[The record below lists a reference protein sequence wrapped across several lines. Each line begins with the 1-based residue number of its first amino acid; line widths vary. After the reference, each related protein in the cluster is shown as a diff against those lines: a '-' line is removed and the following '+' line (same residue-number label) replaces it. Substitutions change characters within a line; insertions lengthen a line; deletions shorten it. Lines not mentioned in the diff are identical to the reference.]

1 MTQKNI
7 REQGL
12 TQSASLH
19 RQFELLGYEKMVN
32 RMMENP
38 LSDSQKD
45 GKEEMH
51 AKILK
56 LKEALKAQQS
66 RTRDAEVDVQR
77 GLIRELL
84 KA

>member
-1 MTQKNI
+1 
-7 REQGL
+7 
-12 TQSASLH
+12 
-19 RQFELLGYEKMVN
+19 MVN

-77 GLIRELL
+77 GLIRDLL